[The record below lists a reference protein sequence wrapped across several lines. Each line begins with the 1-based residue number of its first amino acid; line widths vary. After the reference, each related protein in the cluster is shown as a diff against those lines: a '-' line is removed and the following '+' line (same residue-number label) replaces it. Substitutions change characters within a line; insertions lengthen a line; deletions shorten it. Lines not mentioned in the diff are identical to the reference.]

1 MPQAA
6 IDAMAAE
13 AAAMREPRIG
23 KAAMERLLGLRA
35 RARAAAAR
43 ALGAPED
50 EVALTSSTSQ
60 GIGLVCAG
68 LDWSDGGEVVTPC
81 PRRRSS
87 GRSARIR
94 GWWRSPTSSGRPA

>member
-6 IDAMAAE
+6 IDAMSAEVAAL
-13 AAAMREPRIG
+13 REPRIG
-23 KAAMERLLGLRA
+23 KTAMERLLGLRA

-43 ALGAPED
+43 ALGAAES

-68 LDWSDGGEVVTPC
+68 LDWQAGGEVITTTEEHPGLLGPLDEPSNAPGIPAP
-81 PRRRSS
+81 PR
-87 GRSARIR
+87 
-94 GWWRSPTSSGRPA
+94 P